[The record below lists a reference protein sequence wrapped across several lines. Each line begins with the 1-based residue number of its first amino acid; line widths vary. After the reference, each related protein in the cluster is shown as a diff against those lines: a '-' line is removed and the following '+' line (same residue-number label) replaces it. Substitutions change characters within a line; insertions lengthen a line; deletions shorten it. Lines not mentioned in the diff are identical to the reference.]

1 MLSNS
6 FRFLRMIHIAEKP
19 AHLSRAGLILSHTD
33 FGFTAELHRQLLAAA
48 AAARS
53 QNPAAV
59 PCRHAGA
66 ESMDLIALTLLGL
79 ISTKHFEHSS
89 FIDILQ
95 GLLPRRFTE
104 QPL

>member
-1 MLSNS
+1 MLKS
-6 FRFLRMIHIAEKP
+6 
-19 AHLSRAGLILSHTD
+19 D
-33 FGFTAELHRQLLAAA
+33 RQLLAAA

-66 ESMDLIALTLLGL
+66 EAMDLIALTLLGL